1 MRPLSV
7 FLFGSPRIFLGGQLI
22 THFGT
27 KKVQALL
34 AYLLIEH
41 QTLHE
46 RGALAEML
54 WPDQP
59 DRWWRRIWGMW
70 RS

>member
-7 FLFGSPRIFLGGQLI
+7 FLFGSPRISLNGQVVN
-22 THFGT
+22 HFGT

-41 QTLHE
+41 QHPHE
-46 RGALAEML
+46 RGALGVSA
-54 WPDQP
+54 
-59 DRWWRRIWGMW
+59 
-70 RS
+70 